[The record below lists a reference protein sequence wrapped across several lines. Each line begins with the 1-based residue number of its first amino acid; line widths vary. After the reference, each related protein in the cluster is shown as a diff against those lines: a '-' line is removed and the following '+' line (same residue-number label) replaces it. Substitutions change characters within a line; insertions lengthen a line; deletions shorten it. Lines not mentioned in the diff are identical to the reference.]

1 MRKRI
6 NSFEKAITKEEILA
20 LPLSSFSGEIIVV
33 EDPKHVPGVAKTL
46 SGYDILGFDT
56 ETRPAFRK
64 GVINEVALLQFAT
77 EEKAFIFRLNKTG
90 LPPSLVSLMAN
101 PGIIKAG
108 AAIRD
113 DIRSLQRLARFNPAG
128 FVELQELVKE
138 HNIRDSGLRKMAGI
152 VMGIQISK
160 AQQVTNWERQVL
172 TEAQLVYAATD
183 AWVCYE
189 IYRRLT
195 ATS

>member
-6 NSFEKAITKEEILA
+6 NSFEQAITNEEILA

-33 EDPKHVPGVAKTL
+33 EDAKHVPGVVKTL
-46 SGYDILGFDT
+46 KGFDLLGFDT

-90 LPPSLVSLMAN
+90 LPPSLASLMAD
-101 PGIIKAG
+101 PEIIKAG

-113 DIRSLQRLARFNPAG
+113 DIRSLQRLARFRPAG

-160 AQQVTNWERQVL
+160 SQQVTNWERQVL
-172 TEAQLVYAATD
+172 TDAQLVYAATD

-189 IYRRLT
+189 IYRRLNQT
-195 ATS
+195 G